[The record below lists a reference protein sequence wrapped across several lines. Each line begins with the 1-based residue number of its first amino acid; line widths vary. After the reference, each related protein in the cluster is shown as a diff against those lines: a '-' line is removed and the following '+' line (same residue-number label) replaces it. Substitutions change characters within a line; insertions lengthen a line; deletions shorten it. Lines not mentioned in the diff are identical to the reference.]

1 MQMRPSVEAQIFIKT
16 VLRLRV
22 SIRQKNP
29 AYSTLRSERN
39 KVEMKSKTWIALLA
53 LYIVWGSTYLAI
65 RFAVETLPPFF
76 MAGIRFLISGAIL
89 LMWRRAA
96 GDAMPTPRQWRSTTI
111 VGILLLLGGNGLVSF
126 AELRIASGIAALIIG
141 TVPLWL
147 VLIEAIRPGG
157 VRPTPLAI
165 LGLLIGFGGISL
177 LVGPED
183 LSSTSLQFDAFGIG
197 TVFLAAFLWSL
208 GSIYSRGADIPSS
221 SLMATGAEMLTG
233 GIVILAFSGL
243 VGEWKGLDLTAVS
256 PSSWLGLAYLI
267 TFGSMVGFVSYI
279 WLLQNAPVSLVATY
293 AYVNPLVA
301 VFLGAWLA
309 NETLNARILFA
320 ALIIIGSVV
329 LINQTKRK
337 SKDLKLKRARAA
349 AK

>member
-1 MQMRPSVEAQIFIKT
+1 MKT
-16 VLRLRV
+16 
-22 SIRQKNP
+22 
-29 AYSTLRSERN
+29 
-39 KVEMKSKTWIALLA
+39 KTWIALLA
-53 LYIVWGSTYLAI
+53 VYIVWGSTYLAI
-65 RFAVETLPPFF
+65 RFTVETVPPFLS
-76 MAGIRFLISGAIL
+76 AGIRFLVSGAIL
-89 LMWRRAA
+89 FVWRRAA
-96 GDAMPTPRQWRSTTI
+96 GDALPTARQWRSTAI

-126 AELRIASGIAALIIG
+126 AELHIASGIAALILG

-165 LGLLIGFGGISL
+165 LGLLIGFGGIYL

-183 LSSTSLQFDAFGIG
+183 LGSTTLQFDAFGIG
-197 TVFLAAFLWSL
+197 TIMLAAFLWSL
-208 GSIYSRGADIPSS
+208 GSIYSRGADMPSS

-243 VGEWKGLDLTAVS
+243 VGEWRGFDFTTVS
-256 PSSWLGLAYLI
+256 TSSWIGLTYLI
-267 TFGSMVGFVSYI
+267 AFGSMVGFVSYI

-309 NETLNARILFA
+309 NETLNARILVA
-320 ALIIIGSVV
+320 ALIIIGSVA

-337 SKDLKLKRARAA
+337 PKKPQPEKAQVAA

>member
-1 MQMRPSVEAQIFIKT
+1 MKT
-16 VLRLRV
+16 
-22 SIRQKNP
+22 
-29 AYSTLRSERN
+29 
-39 KVEMKSKTWIALLA
+39 KVWIALLA

-65 RFAVETLPPFF
+65 RFAVETIPPFL
-76 MAGIRFLISGAIL
+76 MAGTRFLVSGAFL
-89 LMWRRAA
+89 LIWRRAA
-96 GDAMPTPRQWRSTTI
+96 GDAMPTPRQWRSTAI

-126 AELRIASGIAALIIG
+126 AEKRIASGVAALIVG

-157 VRPTPLAI
+157 VRPTSLAI
-165 LGLLIGFGGISL
+165 LGLLIGFGGIYL

-183 LSSTSLQFDAFGIG
+183 FNSASLQFDAFGIG
-197 TVFLAAFLWSL
+197 TVVLAAFLWSL
-208 GSIYSRGADIPSS
+208 GSIYSRGADLPTS

-233 GIVILAFSGL
+233 GLVILAFSAFIGEWRDFNFTAVTSSSWIGL
-243 VGEWKGLDLTAVS
+243 V
-256 PSSWLGLAYLI
+256 YLI

-309 NETLNARILFA
+309 NETLNARILVA

-337 SKDLKLKRARAA
+337 SKKLKTKHAPAA